1 MEKSEDR
8 EGRESVE
15 AEGTP
20 TAEVKGPDLRSVF
33 SVGLLTLL
41 SRVLGLLREAVRA
54 YFLGTGKFADA
65 FQLAFQI
72 PNMFRSLVAEGA
84 VSSAVVPVLTR
95 YVRGTDK
102 DELKTVRESYLCAWF
117 LLVAVVTL
125 AGVLFSG
132 YFLSLLMDVGEDKAG
147 LTARLTSILFWY
159 LLFIG
164 LAASL
169 QGILFAHG
177 KFTGASFSP
186 ILFNLAFIA
195 IGLLV
200 APHYHGEQQA
210 FVFAGAVI
218 LGGLLQFFLLVSLVW
233 RLGVRPRIRWPF
245 RHAGVREIF
254 KLLAPV
260 VFGAGIYQLNLF
272 ISLMLAWR
280 FDNDGYVAALG
291 YSSRLMEVVLGVFV
305 FALSTVSL
313 TTLSRLAAD
322 KDDRG
327 FAETLSMVLR
337 LTLFITVPSAV
348 GLFLLRQ
355 PIVSLLFKSGQ
366 FNEESLRLTADV
378 FQYHILGLCFVGL
391 ARVLVSA
398 FYSLKNIRT
407 PVLAALANLLVCVPL
422 AWWLSSGPM
431 EYRGIALAASV
442 SSIVQVVLLMA
453 LMGSQVKL
461 FDFRGLLRSIL
472 RCLCCAALMG
482 TALWPAAAWLEG
494 GQHGKLMLGIF
505 VFGVIF
511 AAAGLYFLLSRIAGM
526 EEGAML
532 LRGLRRKRS

>member
-8 EGRESVE
+8 EGQGSVE
-15 AEGTP
+15 AEG

-41 SRVLGLLREAVRA
+41 SRILGLLREAVRA
-54 YFLGTGKFADA
+54 SFLGTGPFADA
-65 FQLAFQI
+65 FQFAFQI

-95 YVRGTDK
+95 YVRGSDK
-102 DELKTVRESYLCAWF
+102 DELKSVRENYLCAWF

-132 YFLSLLMDVGEDKAG
+132 HFLSLLMDAGQDKTE
-147 LTARLTSILFWY
+147 LTTRLTKILFWY

-177 KFTGASFSP
+177 RFTGASFSP

-200 APHYHGEQQA
+200 ADHYPVEEQA
-210 FVFAGAVI
+210 FVFAGAV
-218 LGGLLQFFLLVSLVW
+218 LVGGLLQLFLLASLVW
-233 RLGVRPRIRWPF
+233 RLGVRPRIQWPF

-280 FDNDGYVAALG
+280 LEDDGYVAALG

-322 KDDRG
+322 KDEQG
-327 FAETLSMVLR
+327 FADTLGQVLR

-355 PIVSLLFKSGQ
+355 PIVSLLFESGE
-366 FNEESLRLTADV
+366 FKKLSLGLTADV
-378 FQYHILGLCFVGL
+378 FQYHIVGLCFVGM

-422 AWWLSSGPM
+422 AWWLSNGPLG
-431 EYRGIALAASV
+431 YKGIALAASV
-442 SSIVQVVLLMA
+442 SSIVQVVLLMV
-453 LMGSQVKL
+453 LLSSQVKF
-461 FDFRGLLRSIL
+461 FDFWSLFRSIH
-472 RCLCCAALMG
+472 RCLCCSVLMG
-482 TALWPAAAWLEG
+482 AAVWPAAAWLEG
-494 GQHGKLMLGIF
+494 GQHGKLMLGVL

-511 AAAGLYFLLSRIAGM
+511 AAAGLYFLLSRIAAM
-526 EEGAML
+526 EEGTML
-532 LRGLRRKRS
+532 LNGLRRKRS

>member
-1 MEKSEDR
+1 MEKSEER
-8 EGRESVE
+8 EAQE
-15 AEGTP
+15 AGK
-20 TAEVKGPDLRSVF
+20 AKGPDLRSVF

-54 YFLGTGKFADA
+54 YFLGTGRFADA
-65 FQLAFQI
+65 FQFAFQI

-95 YVRGTDK
+95 YVRGSDK
-102 DELKTVRESYLCAWF
+102 EALKSARENYLCAWF
-117 LLVAVVTL
+117 ILVAAVTL

-132 YFLSLLMDVGEDKAG
+132 YFLSMLMDLEQGKAG
-147 LTARLTSILFWY
+147 LTARLTKILFWY

-169 QGILFAHG
+169 QGILFAQG
-177 KFTGASFSP
+177 RFTGASFSP

-195 IGLLV
+195 TGLIV
-200 APHYHGEQQA
+200 APFYEGEQQA

-218 LGGLLQFFLLVSLVW
+218 LGGLLQFFLLASLVW
-233 RLGVRPRIRWPF
+233 RLGVRPRIQWPF
-245 RHAGVREIF
+245 RHPGVREIF
-254 KLLAPV
+254 KLLVPV
-260 VFGAGIYQLNLF
+260 VFGAGIYQINLF

-280 FDNDGYVAALG
+280 FDDDGYVAALG

-322 KDDRG
+322 KDERG
-327 FAETLSMVLR
+327 FAETLGLVLR

-348 GLFLLRQ
+348 GLYLLRQ
-355 PIVSLLFKSGQ
+355 PIVSLLFQSGQ
-366 FNEESLRLTADV
+366 FKDESLRLTTAV
-378 FQYHILGLCFVGL
+378 FQYHLIGLCFVGL

-398 FYSLKNIRT
+398 FYSMKNIRT

-431 EYRGIALAASV
+431 GFRGIALAASIAAV
-442 SSIVQVVLLMA
+442 VQVVLLMA
-453 LMGSQVKL
+453 FLDSMVRL
-461 FDFRGLLRSIL
+461 FDFGALLRSTL
-472 RCLCCAALMG
+472 QCLFCSALMG
-482 TALWPAAAWLEG
+482 AALWQAAGWLEA
-494 GQHGKLMLGIF
+494 GQHGKLMLGVLLF
-505 VFGVIF
+505 AVIL
-511 AAAGLYFLLSRIAGM
+511 AAAVLYFLLCRLLGM
-526 EEGAML
+526 EEGSML
-532 LRGLRRKRS
+532 REGMRKRRS

>member
-453 LMGSQVKL
+453 LMGSQVK
-461 FDFRGLLRSIL
+461 
-472 RCLCCAALMG
+472 
-482 TALWPAAAWLEG
+482 
-494 GQHGKLMLGIF
+494 
-505 VFGVIF
+505 
-511 AAAGLYFLLSRIAGM
+511 
-526 EEGAML
+526 
-532 LRGLRRKRS
+532 